1 MILNSTKL
9 KTIILNYGNALSNND
24 IAEHYQKYKDVLN
37 ELHGI
42 TINHKQ
48 VLINLL
54 QVNPKTEHSLS
65 QLIYCETKIR
75 DNLIDLLK
83 TGIDIS
89 NKLSIKKS
97 VKSNFL
103 AKDLEYIIDSGDLLL
118 IKEDFLYHGIYENN
132 YLDTQSSDIA
142 RNLNLNDISIITE
155 LIDLAKVSETL
166 AFIASHHELISII
179 GLAAFC
185 QYYNTYADSGKYLR
199 LLSGIRYS
207 LTQIKIFTQVYSTIN
222 SGYAKAV
229 FLQIGTSITA
239 YYILSNRPTVILN
252 ESKEALLAVA
262 ESLVN
267 SIKIE
272 GPLGNLI
279 DLTTKG
285 VTKLGGAVAGILR
298 AAPKGFW
305 IKLVVEPAVEASK
318 EVVKKK

>member
-9 KTIILNYGNALSNND
+9 KTIILNYGNTSSNND
-24 IAEHYQKYKDVLN
+24 IVEHYQKYKDVLN

-54 QVNPKTEHSLS
+54 EVSPKTEHSLS
-65 QLIYCETKIR
+65 KLIYCETRIH

-89 NKLSIKKS
+89 NKLSIKTR

-103 AKDLEYIIDSGDLLL
+103 AKDLEHIIDSGDLLL
-118 IKEDFLYHGIYENN
+118 IKEDFLYHGIYNNN

-142 RNLNLNDISIITE
+142 KNLNLNDISIITE
-155 LIDLAKVSETL
+155 LIDLAKVSESL

-179 GLAAFC
+179 GLASFC
-185 QYYNTYADSGKYLR
+185 QYYNTYVDSGKYLR
-199 LLSGIRYS
+199 VLSGIRYS

-229 FLQIGTSITA
+229 FLQIGSSITA
-239 YYILSNRPTVILN
+239 YYILSNRPTAILN

-272 GPLGNLI
+272 GPLGNII
-279 DLTTKG
+279 DFTTKG

-305 IKLVVEPAVEASK
+305 IKLVVEPALEASK